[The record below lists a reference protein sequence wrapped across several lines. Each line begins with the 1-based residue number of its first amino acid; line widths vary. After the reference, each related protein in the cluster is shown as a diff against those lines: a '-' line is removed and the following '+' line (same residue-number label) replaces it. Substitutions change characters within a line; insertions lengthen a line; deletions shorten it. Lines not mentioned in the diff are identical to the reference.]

1 MLKLAAFGAVGLTF
15 AQRGLASATFGGQ
28 PAPPDLPTA
37 DEALQR
43 LMEGNQ
49 RWVATQMQRPNQS
62 AERRTA
68 VAGGQQP
75 FAIVFSCID
84 SRVPPE
90 LVFDQGLGD
99 IFVVRTAG
107 HVIDDAALG
116 SIEYGVEELHVPLL
130 VVLGHESCGAVVASI
145 ETIEHD
151 GTAPGHISAL
161 VEGIRPAV
169 DRAHEMAGDTT
180 DNAVRAHTELVVASL
195 RSSEPILAHAA
206 QDDHLQI
213 VGGRYDMASG
223 RVDLIA

>member
-1 MLKLAAFGAVGLTF
+1 MLKLAAFGAVGL
-15 AQRGLASATFGGQ
+15 ALAERGLATATFVGQ
-28 PAPPDLPTA
+28 PASPDRPTA
-37 DEALQR
+37 DGALQL

-68 VAGGQQP
+68 VAGDQQP

-145 ETIEHD
+145 ETIEQG
-151 GTAPGHISAL
+151 GTAPGHINAL

-169 DRAHEMAGDTT
+169 DRVHGMAGDTT

-195 RSSEPILAHAA
+195 RGSEPILAHAV
-206 QDDHLQI
+206 QDGALKI
-213 VGGRYDMASG
+213 VGGRYDLASG